1 MRWPRFAVM
10 VLITALLQSNVV
22 DRISVTQWHIVPDLM
37 LILMVF
43 FAIKCNIEDAIISS
57 FSIGLVADIIMMGFP
72 LGPRII
78 SFGLFG
84 TGLAYLNRVI
94 AIKKIS
100 HQSVAI
106 FTIGFTS
113 GILIRI
119 LSSLAGRPAWSGW
132 FGIVLGSSI
141 YSAVIGPFL
150 FIILDL
156 AMNIK
161 SKRRGRD

>member
-22 DRISVTQWHIVPDLM
+22 DAIAVTRLHVVPDLM

-43 FAIKCNIEDAIISS
+43 FAIRCNIEEATISS
-57 FSIGLVADIIMMGFP
+57 FSIGLAADIIAMGFP

-78 SFGLFG
+78 SFGLLG
-84 TGLAYLNRVI
+84 TALAYLNRVI

-100 HQSVAI
+100 HQALAI
-106 FTIGFTS
+106 FIIGLTS
-113 GILIRI
+113 GVLIRI
-119 LSSLAGRPAWSGW
+119 LSALAGRPAWAGW
-132 FGIVLGSSI
+132 VGTVVGSSI

-161 SKRRGRD
+161 GKRRGRD